1 MLGPRI
7 RGRDR
12 RRRAPS
18 LRGNGCRISLF
29 YLNRWDA
36 GDGSEASGSPK
47 VTRGPQRPRCSP
59 PCVAGGAAP
68 QHSFP
73 YWGSQHR
80 NTQQGKAIVVNPG
93 RQSVP
98 AAPRPGILSPAP
110 LQNSSPL
117 LCCLCDSRC
126 CCSSTSLCR
135 SPGLAMAPA
144 STAKEILQR
153 LRGTEGQQQEDRL
166 HRAAPRRSDSDPSR
180 H

>member
-36 GDGSEASGSPK
+36 GNGSEASRSPK
-47 VTRGPQRPRCSP
+47 VTRGPQRPQCSP

-93 RQSVP
+93 RQSTAGVCPLPQGRASSALHRSRIPPLCCVVYVTAAAAVVALLHAVP
-98 AAPRPGILSPAP
+98 AA
-110 LQNSSPL
+110 
-117 LCCLCDSRC
+117 
-126 CCSSTSLCR
+126 
-135 SPGLAMAPA
+135 
-144 STAKEILQR
+144 
-153 LRGTEGQQQEDRL
+153 
-166 HRAAPRRSDSDPSR
+166 
-180 H
+180 